1 MPYTSAGIQIPLMKD
16 LLADVKTPEWY
27 RLGLE
32 LTNDENEM
40 RIISKDHG
48 QRVQDALEATFNLWL
63 KKTTDP
69 TPSWQGMVDA
79 LRRIEEN
86 KLARN
91 VEKMY
96 C

>member
-1 MPYTSAGIQIPLMKD
+1 MPYTSAGTQIPLIKD

-32 LTNDENEM
+32 LTNDENGM
-40 RIISKDHG
+40 RIIRKDHG
-48 QRVQDALEATFNLWL
+48 HRVQDALEATFNLWL

-69 TPSWQGMVDA
+69 TPSWWGVVDA

-86 KLARN
+86 KLAGDIE
-91 VEKMY
+91 EKY